1 MSSNGTY
8 VSRYDQRITLVADA
22 LMAHSEL
29 AEDAAREA
37 AVHVLH
43 ALDHEPEKV
52 RYSGR

>member
-1 MSSNGTY
+1 MTSNCTY
-8 VSRYDQRITLVADA
+8 VSRYDQRVKLVADA

-29 AEDAAREA
+29 VEDAAREA